1 MLQHSVLEGVC
12 IGEET
17 WVFVVLCL
25 PFCASL
31 YVVGLVLRGLQEEW
45 CVCGGWGDCVEG
57 YLVASAASR

>member
-45 CVCGGWGDCVEG
+45 CGCVCVVVGGIVWRVI
-57 YLVASAASR
+57 